1 MDLVQLKQLWKENG
15 FSPNKKLGQ
24 NFLIDKNVRDKI
36 IKHLPLEKETT
47 LIEVGAGFGVMSF
60 SLAALCGRLVAVE
73 KDDRVSRIMKPIF
86 AAEKNIKLVQGDIL
100 DIDLAKLTDN
110 TQKIIVYGNIP
121 YYITTPLIAK
131 IIDQRQIVDKFYL
144 VLQEEVANRII
155 APPGSKTYGALSCF
169 VQFYTTPAKFFRIK
183 KNSFYPKPK
192 VESCLL
198 ELKILKDPSVKVQNK
213 ELMFKIIRTAFSQ
226 RRKKII
232 NPLSAR
238 DFLGIDK
245 HIWEGILEKCH
256 IPPQA
261 RAENLSLKDYAKLSD
276 SVEKSV

>member
-24 NFLIDKNVRDKI
+24 NFLIDKNVRAKI
-36 IKHLPLEKETT
+36 LKHLT
-47 LIEVGAGFGVMSF
+47 LKKDTVLVEVGAGFGVMSF
-60 SLAALCGRLVAVE
+60 TLASECAKLFAVE
-73 KDDRVSRIMKPIF
+73 KDDRISRIMEPIF
-86 AAEKNIKLVQGDIL
+86 VAEKNIKLVQGDIL
-100 DIDLAKLTDN
+100 NIDIAELTDN
-110 TQKIIVYGNIP
+110 ARKIIVYGNIP

-155 APPGSKTYGALSCF
+155 APPGSKTYSALSCF
-169 VQFYTTPAKFFRIK
+169 VQFYTKPEKLFKIK

-198 ELKILKDPSVKVQNK
+198 ELKILKEPSVKVKNK

-232 NPLSAR
+232 NPLSSQ
-238 DFLGIDK
+238 DFPGIDK
-245 HIWEGILEKCH
+245 HMWEEILEKCQ

-261 RAENLSLKDYAKLSD
+261 RAETLPLKNYAKLSN
-276 SVEKSV
+276 SAEKYI